1 MLATSPRP
9 DNLGCGQVPEF
20 CCIRGAARWT
30 FGESSLLRI
39 VDFTIN
45 VLRSKL
51 TSCRLYDK
59 CVTIKTYFRLYDK
72 CVTIKTY
79 FRLYDKCVTIKTY
92 YRLYD
97 KCVTTL
103 RLYLVYNI
111 LLHGKCPL
119 GSAVMS
125 TYMPI
130 KGICLSTCRSAS
142 LTSLTRV
149 ARSPNHSCGS
159 RSSRLSVKKMTEM
172 QKIVSRRVVRG
183 WRSNFVS
190 GQTDGFRR
198 FCRKQFLI

>member
-1 MLATSPRP
+1 MCY
-9 DNLGCGQVPEF
+9 DQNL
-20 CCIRGAARWT
+20 
-30 FGESSLLRI
+30 LH
-39 VDFTIN
+39 
-45 VLRSKL
+45 
-51 TSCRLYDK
+51 CRLYDK
-59 CVTIKTYFRLYDK
+59 CVTIKTYF
-72 CVTIKTY
+72 
-79 FRLYDKCVTIKTY
+79 
-92 YRLYD
+92 RLYD

-198 FCRKQFLI
+198 FCRKQFLIWDQHQICQQFAKSSGGGGCTKYVGHLAKVG

>member
-1 MLATSPRP
+1 MCY
-9 DNLGCGQVPEF
+9 DQNLLIKTYF
-20 CCIRGAARWT
+20 RLYDKLT
-30 FGESSLLRI
+30 F
-39 VDFTIN
+39 DFTIN

-51 TSCRLYDK
+51 TFDF
-59 CVTIKTYFRLYDK
+59 TIN
-72 CVTIKTY
+72 V
-79 FRLYDKCVTIKTY
+79 
-92 YRLYD
+92 
-97 KCVTTL
+97 L

-130 KGICLSTCRSAS
+130 KGICLSTYRSAS